1 MSKMLQVRN
10 VPESLHRR
18 LKSRA
23 ALAGKSLSDY
33 VLDELRR
40 VAERPTLEELSARI
54 ASRAPVDP
62 GEPAAAAVHAGRE
75 EREAEL
81 EGTTQPSA
89 RRELAGG

>member
-40 VAERPTLEELSARI
+40 MAERPTLDELRARI
-54 ASRAPVDP
+54 ASRAPVDL
-62 GEPAAAAVHAGRE
+62 GEPAADVVRAGRE

-81 EGTTQPSA
+81 DGATPPSG
-89 RRELAGG
+89 ELAGE